1 MSRKVNVLIHP
12 NIQDLYKNLSK
23 ESLEL
28 LQITIDIANKQGIIL
43 WAVGGIVRD
52 TILKS
57 QYTDL
62 DIIVEKNI
70 FKLINSVNKFLR
82 GP

>member
-28 LQITIDIANKQGIIL
+28 LQITIDIANKHNGEIL
-43 WAVGGIVRD
+43 NADSMQVYKEIKILSARPDKSAV
-52 TILKS
+52 S
-57 QYTDL
+57 YTH
-62 DIIVEKNI
+62 
-70 FKLINSVNKFLR
+70 LR
-82 GP
+82 AHETDS

>member
-70 FKLINSVNKFLR
+70 FKLICFIWNLGRK
-82 GP
+82 